1 MEITHSIH
9 TLEEMLNAPGGCR
22 SFGITVH
29 AGNAHQHPDEDPEA
43 PHYLIAG
50 KLGSLHRVDCKN
62 GGHLPSVIFA
72 LFGACLLHL
81 VEGKNGAHLP
91 SVLPSLEHAFSI
103 AWRPKMEQTCRR
115 WSFSSVGLV
124 C

>member
-1 MEITHSIH
+1 MEITHSMH

-50 KLGSLHRVDCKN
+50 KVKALSIVWRAKMVD
-62 GGHLPSVIFA
+62 
-72 LFGACLLHL
+72 
-81 VEGKNGAHLP
+81 
-91 SVLPSLEHAFSI
+91 
-103 AWRPKMEQTCRR
+103 TCPR
-115 WSFSSVGLV
+115 
-124 C
+124 